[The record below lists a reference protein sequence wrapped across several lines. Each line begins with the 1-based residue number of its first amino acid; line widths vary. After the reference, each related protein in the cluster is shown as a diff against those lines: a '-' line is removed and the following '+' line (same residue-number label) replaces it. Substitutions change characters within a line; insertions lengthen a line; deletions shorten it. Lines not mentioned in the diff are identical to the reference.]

1 MRRGTAA
8 FVHIFPGHIAGNARA
23 AGYTRTVI
31 HFVRIRHAAEHGQQR
46 AGAAW
51 RVMQSQPHWVYR
63 WVGTLFLLILALP
76 ILVIAL
82 LALFGAVVLFIILVI
97 VNAIL
102 RAFRAVLPRRDGRK
116 NVKVIVRR

>member
-1 MRRGTAA
+1 MRNCAS
-8 FVHIFPGHIAGNARA
+8 FA
-23 AGYTRTVI
+23 AGYTRLVI
-31 HFVRIRHAAEHGQQR
+31 RFVRISEFAESGQQR

-76 ILVIAL
+76 ILALAL
-82 LALFGAVVLFIILVI
+82 LALFGAVVLFVILVI
-97 VNAIL
+97 VNTIL

-116 NVKVIVRR
+116 NVKVIERP